1 LQELHIIRVN
11 DKNEWKCPF
20 KKYLK
25 DDTKQKLT
33 SQLKIDAGDF
43 VILASG
49 VQFNLVSILSYQIRD
64 DFFQLFS

>member
-1 LQELHIIRVN
+1 LQELQIIQVN
-11 DKNEWKCPF
+11 DKNKWKCPF
-20 KKYLK
+20 QKYLK

-49 VQFNLVSILSYQIRD
+49 VQFNLVSILSY
-64 DFFQLFS
+64 

>member
-1 LQELHIIRVN
+1 MQIIRVS

-20 KKYLK
+20 QKYLK

-43 VILASG
+43 VILTSD
-49 VQFNLVSILSYQIRD
+49 VQLNPVSILSY
-64 DFFQLFS
+64 

>member
-1 LQELHIIRVN
+1 MQIIRVS

-20 KKYLK
+20 QKYLK

-49 VQFNLVSILSYQIRD
+49 VQLNPVSILSY
-64 DFFQLFS
+64 